1 MFVMNILS
9 AIMVSWQREEEEQEA
24 KNKSFPLKSTNFILI
39 LLREIWEKSN
49 NSERK
54 KLIKEIEKWKQKI
67 FKFIKLIKIID

>member
-54 KLIKEIEKWKQKI
+54 KLRKGNRKVETENFQIY
-67 FKFIKLIKIID
+67 